1 MSWVYA
7 VALPHARE
15 HALAVPM
22 LRFLPLVTDRAPR
35 EVVDALERVWSSRE
49 VDRTVAVTARLVEDT
64 SLRIVAIGDDRLL
77 LLLKDAD
84 VRIRVCWLEVE
95 KKPRIETIPA
105 ETLREALLKLSGEEA
120 IKLSKPTAVSSYV
133 KQDTSFPLAFYVS
146 NSKIMY
152 IDTLLARHS
161 RKNIYQ
167 DKVRYVIKAGIAAIL
182 IG

>member
-1 MSWVYA
+1 MEMVYA

-15 HALAVPM
+15 HALAIPM

-35 EVVDALERVWSSRE
+35 EVVDALERVWSSSE

-64 SLRIVAIGDDRLL
+64 SLRIVAIGDDRVL
-77 LLLKDAD
+77 LLLKEAD
-84 VRIRVCWLEVE
+84 VRIKVCWLEVE
-95 KKPRIETIPA
+95 EKPRIETISA
-105 ETLREALLKLSGEEA
+105 ETLRQALLRLGGENTV
-120 IKLSKPTAVSSYV
+120 KLSKPTTVSSYV
-133 KQDTSFPLAFYVS
+133 KQDTSIPLAFYLS

-152 IDTLLARHS
+152 VNTLLARHS